1 MLQVCRLAYEI
12 MNSLQ
17 PDASAKF
24 TSLDDTFYFHGQVHR
39 LNVALLSHKSEGS
52 EEMDLEVGDE
62 IEEAGNHWDGY
73 SKGKNLRTKKTLLYP
88 TFKVKIIQQKL
99 NSEIR
104 ANYQTKKS
112 LPKVVISKL

>member
-1 MLQVCRLAYEI
+1 

-24 TSLDDTFYFHGQVHR
+24 TSLDDTFYFSGQVHR
-39 LNVALLSHKSEGS
+39 LNVALISHKSEGP

-62 IEEAGNHWDGY
+62 IEVAGNHWDGY
-73 SKGKNLRTKKTLLYP
+73 SKGKNLRTKKTNLYP
-88 TFKVKIIQQKL
+88 TFKVKLIQQKL

-104 ANYQTKKS
+104 DNYHTKKS
-112 LPKVVISKL
+112 PPIKVVISILYSK